1 MTGIDHEMSLGF
13 SIMSKVAKLQLYI
26 DVFRTLEMLS
36 NMSKVATIVS

>member
-13 SIMSKVAKLQLYI
+13 SMSKVAKLQLYI
-26 DVFRTLEMLS
+26 DVFRTLAMLS